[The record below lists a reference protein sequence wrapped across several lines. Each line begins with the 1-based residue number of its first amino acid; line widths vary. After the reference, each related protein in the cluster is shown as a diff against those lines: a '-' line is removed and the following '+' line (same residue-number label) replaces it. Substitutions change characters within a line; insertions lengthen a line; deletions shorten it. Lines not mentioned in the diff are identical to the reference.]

1 MISEL
6 TDDEILEFLMTSE
19 FEGDYKPEELKYLLL
34 KWRYFYRILH
44 GINGRD
50 RDNFEHELK
59 IIKDKL
65 EVEERKYTDSLVKI
79 ADKENLI
86 NSMKSRNLTWKERLS
101 GKIILKED
109 ENK

>member
-6 TDDEILEFLMTSE
+6 TDIEILDFLMTSD

-44 GINGRD
+44 GKSERIKENY
-50 RDNFEHELK
+50 ESELK
-59 IIKDKL
+59 ITRDFL
-65 EVEERKYTDSLVKI
+65 QVEEKKFTDSLVKL
-79 ADKENLI
+79 AQKEDLI
-86 NSMKSRNLTWKERLS
+86 NSMKSRNLTWKERIS
-101 GKIILKED
+101 GKIIIKED